1 MSYILKAGAGGLK
14 IHGTNWYDW
23 TLVDFLGSGLS
34 LISYRINVM
43 WKAIKRWVL
52 TSILCLLQ
60 QRLDSLCLQKTGK
73 DFYCL
78 AWLRTASTRGFKY
91 HWMTSPG
98 ALAIGLKT
106 VQYAVPACGTS
117 RSWRM
122 APQKRAPCADDLD
135 QHFCRQLVLGPWD
148 HPPSAMAG
156 YLTCGSLLKHLA
168 PSVPRSGSYWGTRRW
183 CVYGRSLIC
192 RDVWFIECWSPLK
205 LKAIQDPEWESR
217 GRWLSLS
224 ISWQILPT
232 IEIIMMSMDVIEQ

>member
-1 MSYILKAGAGGLK
+1 
-14 IHGTNWYDW
+14 
-23 TLVDFLGSGLS
+23 
-34 LISYRINVM
+34 M
-43 WKAIKRWVL
+43 WKAIKRRVL

-60 QRLDSLCLQKTGK
+60 QRLDSLCLQKKGK

-91 HWMTSPG
+91 PWMTSPG

-156 YLTCGSLLKHLA
+156 IAWTCGSPVEGDISRHQSLD
-168 PSVPRSGSYWGTRRW
+168 RGSYFEEQKAMVCLWGE
-183 CVYGRSLIC
+183 SLIC

-205 LKAIQDPEWESR
+205 LKAIQDPKWESR

-224 ISWQILPT
+224 LCWQILPT